1 MRLLLRAFTGSRMV
15 TLAKHR
21 TPKVHFKVEAAAEH
35 LASVPG
41 ATLQTAAKHC
51 GLTVP
56 KLRDLLKQPHNLS
69 YVKQVRDLA
78 IEALTTNGPATLA
91 AVIKEGS
98 NQMAVVQAT
107 KAAMSWAREADE
119 ATRRASNRSVNYSPG
134 LCIVIGSPAA
144 MVEQRPAGPPLI
156 IEAGAHERC
165 PDGPDDDFPVD
176 NPNDDEALDVLP
188 PPVRAPVKPAVRR
201 KSPGAAK
208 ARQ

>member
-1 MRLLLRAFTGSRMV
+1 MV

-21 TPKVHFKVEAAAEH
+21 TPKVHFKIEAAAEH

-107 KAAMSWAREADE
+107 KAAMSWARESDE
-119 ATRRASNRSVNYSPG
+119 ATRRAANRSLNYSPG
-134 LCIVIGSPAA
+134 LCIVIGSPSP
-144 MVEQRPAGPPLI
+144 MIEQRLAGARTVEALAYERGPPDEDL
-156 IEAGAHERC
+156 
-165 PDGPDDDFPVD
+165 VD
-176 NPNDDEALDVLP
+176 NVDEDDALDVLP
-188 PPVRAPVKPAVRR
+188 PPVRAPAKPAVRR
-201 KSPGAAK
+201 KSPSASK

>member
-1 MRLLLRAFTGSRMV
+1 MV
-15 TLAKHR
+15 NLAKTR

-56 KLRDLLKQPHNLS
+56 KLRELLKMPHNLA

-98 NQMAVVQAT
+98 NAMAVVQAT

-119 ATRRASNRSVNYSPG
+119 ATRRAANRSVNYSPG

-144 MVEQRPAGPPLI
+144 MIEQRPAGPPLI
-156 IEAGAHERC
+156 IEAGAHER
-165 PDGPDDDFPVD
+165 GPPEDDFLVD
-176 NPNDDEALDVLP
+176 NSGDEALDALP
-188 PPVRAPVKPAVRR
+188 EPARSRVAVRSPRR
-201 KSPGAAK
+201 K
-208 ARQ
+208 